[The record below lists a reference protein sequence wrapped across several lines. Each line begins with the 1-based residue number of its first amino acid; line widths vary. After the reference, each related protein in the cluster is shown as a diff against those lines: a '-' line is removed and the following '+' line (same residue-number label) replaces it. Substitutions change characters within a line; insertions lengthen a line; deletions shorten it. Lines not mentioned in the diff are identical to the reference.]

1 MAFGAIWRHVQA
13 KRAAHQ
19 WKVLQSHRVDAKT
32 LMLGMVGETWQL
44 VMARNMTRL
53 DKTTGGNIFC
63 LCVDGCWWC
72 SRCFKWSWGVV
83 VWNRFRWP
91 AGALFVGAR
100 SKHRE
105 GVHRN
110 GLSPN
115 GVKAGQRSTSTKW
128 WCNHEGWVF
137 FVRLLLWDIR
147 APQVHVQNQ
156 DWGQWCHTLLISYC
170 SASIVPH

>member
-72 SRCFKWSWGVV
+72 SRCFKWRGVV
-83 VWNRFRWP
+83 VWNRFGLPEHFSLARGQNTEKEFIEMVWAQMGSKLAKGQLAP
-91 AGALFVGAR
+91 DGGATMRGEFFCKTSPLRHQSSAGPCTEPGLGAMM
-100 SKHRE
+100 
-105 GVHRN
+105 
-110 GLSPN
+110 
-115 GVKAGQRSTSTKW
+115 
-128 WCNHEGWVF
+128 
-137 FVRLLLWDIR
+137 
-147 APQVHVQNQ
+147 
-156 DWGQWCHTLLISYC
+156 
-170 SASIVPH
+170 PHSLD